1 MLCFI
6 FEFLLG
12 SGLLLNSIADCFDD
26 YVNGVKT
33 SPMLYFYS
41 VESVTFANILTILE
55 TFNGAVPDYG
65 ETIAIELHKIG
76 GVQTIKVSS

>member
-1 MLCFI
+1 
-6 FEFLLG
+6 
-12 SGLLLNSIADCFDD
+12 
-26 YVNGVKT
+26 
-33 SPMLYFYS
+33 MLYFYS